1 MLSCAFIYTIYSMY
15 PGEEQNNEEHN
26 EPNTN
31 QQKLQIFG
39 ARIVTLAGR
48 ILRTII
54 SWIIIPVII
63 VLILHNFVFQAFHVV
78 GSSMIPTLH
87 DSDYL
92 IISKIDWSKS
102 HLFSLFGKHDYIPAR
117 GTIIVFH
124 YPNDPSL
131 VFVKRV
137 VGLPGEKIVISNGK
151 ITIYNNANPNGFNPD
166 KNLGLDSTIP
176 TLGDISETI
185 PSGKIFVLGDNR
197 LPGGSFDSR
206 DWGLLPSSDIIGS
219 AVLRL
224 LPIDSVTILNTKN

>member
-1 MLSCAFIYTIYSMY
+1 MY
-15 PGEEQNNEEHN
+15 PNNEQNDEGHN
-26 EPNTN
+26 EFDAS
-31 QQKLQIFG
+31 QQKPQ
-39 ARIVTLAGR
+39 
-48 ILRTII
+48 ILRNGFFALATRVLKTMV

-63 VLILHNFVFQAFHVV
+63 VVILHNFVFQAFHVV
-78 GSSMIPTLH
+78 GSSMSPTLH

-92 IISKIDWSKS
+92 IISKIEWSKS
-102 HLFSLFGKHDYIPAR
+102 RFINLFNKHDYVPAR

-124 YPNDPSL
+124 YPNDPGL

-137 VGLPGEKIVISNGK
+137 IGLPGEKIVINSGK
-151 ITIYNNANPNGFNPD
+151 VTIYNDTNPNGFSPD

-176 TLGDISETI
+176 TLGDINEVV
-185 PSGKIFVLGDNR
+185 PDGKIFVLGDNR

-206 DWGLLPSSDIIGS
+206 DWGLLPSKDIIGN